1 MRSLNVK
8 ELSFKIQEWIKEYIE
23 SAKSEGVVIGLSG
36 GIDSSVTAALCVKA
50 LGNDK
55 VIGVSLPCESL
66 QEDIKDAEILA
77 NKLELQ
83 FLEIDL
89 TSTYKEFIQT
99 FPSKI
104 HPNKLSLGNIKPRL
118 RMTALYFIGQ
128 SKKDFLIAGTGNR
141 TEIAI
146 GYFTKH
152 GDGGVDF
159 EPIGDLYKYEVK
171 ELAKVLDL
179 PNDIINKPPSA
190 GLWKGQTDED
200 EIGMT
205 YDTLDE
211 IIYRIDYGLAMDN
224 LNTKKIEK
232 VKKMIQSTQHK
243 RETPPVFKIK

>member
-8 ELSFKIQEWIKEYIE
+8 ELSFKIQEWIKEYVE

-36 GIDSSVTAALCVKA
+36 GIDSSVTAALCVNA
-50 LGNDK
+50 LGNEK

-66 QEDIKDAEILA
+66 QEDIEDAEVLA
-77 NKLELQ
+77 NQLELE
-83 FLEIDL
+83 FLKINL
-89 TSTYKEFIQT
+89 TSTYKEFIKN

-104 HPNKLSLGNIKPRL
+104 HPTKLSLGNIKPRL

-128 SKKDFLIAGTGNR
+128 SKGNVLVAGTGNR
-141 TEIAI
+141 TEIVI
-146 GYFTKH
+146 GYFTKY

-159 EPIGDLYKYEVK
+159 EPIGDLYKCEVK
-171 ELAKVLDL
+171 ELAKELGV
-179 PNDIINKPPSA
+179 PNNIINKPPSA
-190 GLWKGQTDED
+190 GLWRGQTDED

-211 IIYRIDYGLAMDN
+211 IIYRMDYGLTMDN
-224 LNTKKIEK
+224 LNSKKVEK

-243 RETPPVFKIK
+243 RERPSVFKIK